1 MPRQASTRTTRNTS
15 RTTKP
20 ATAPK
25 ANTTTK
31 ATTAKTTTSK
41 TNGKPQGTR
50 RQVKPAPFRSVT
62 VVTESYLAI
71 QGLDDEDFDL
81 ATCPRCA
88 CLVPSGERAETSH
101 RNWHDEIDR
110 IIQQL
115 TETIHGLEQ
124 RS

>member
-1 MPRQASTRTTRNTS
+1 MPAQRNSS

-20 ATAPK
+20 AATPR
-25 ANTTTK
+25 TTRS
-31 ATTAKTTTSK
+31 TAKSTAK
-41 TNGKPQGTR
+41 TNGKPQG
-50 RQVKPAPFRSVT
+50 RQPRKPAPFRSVSM
-62 VVTESYLAI
+62 VTESYLAI

-110 IIQQL
+110 IIEQL
-115 TETIHGLEQ
+115 TEAIHGLEQ
-124 RS
+124 R